1 MFYPFYTFKRV
12 CFVFFFLQVFCA
24 NCMLIM
30 ASILHLGKSG
40 LPKKVCALNMVPT
53 VFESSK
59 MDREP
64 AVLRSDLLCENRGAV
79 FIVDVV
85 WFLQI
90 ITDDDVDRISLCVR
104 VVAERV
110 PLMKNIFTVE
120 CRNSL
125 SSMLDA
131 NKRGEEEKMNKVHFV
146 CATFSCKHGLTKEKH
161 VVNESSLLTR
171 VRGRF

>member
-1 MFYPFYTFKRV
+1 
-12 CFVFFFLQVFCA
+12 
-24 NCMLIM
+24 M

-40 LPKKVCALNMVPT
+40 LPKKVCALEM
-53 VFESSK
+53 EWG
-59 MDREP
+59 P
-64 AVLRSDLLCENRGAV
+64 AVFHSDLVRRDTVNNVAV
-79 FIVDVV
+79 IL
-85 WFLQI
+85 LQI

-131 NKRGEEEKMNKVHFV
+131 NKRGEEEKMNKVHLCYF
-146 CATFSCKHGLTKEKH
+146 L
-161 VVNESSLLTR
+161 R
-171 VRGRF
+171 

>member
-1 MFYPFYTFKRV
+1 
-12 CFVFFFLQVFCA
+12 
-24 NCMLIM
+24 
-30 ASILHLGKSG
+30 
-40 LPKKVCALNMVPT
+40 
-53 VFESSK
+53 

-64 AVLRSDLLCENRGAV
+64 AALHSDRLRKIEELYPMLLL
-79 FIVDVV
+79 FY
-85 WFLQI
+85 LQI

-131 NKRGEEEKMNKVHFV
+131 NKRGEEEKMNKVHLIYV
-146 CATFSCKHGLTKEKH
+146 TF
-161 VVNESSLLTR
+161 TR
-171 VRGRF
+171 ERGPN

>member
-1 MFYPFYTFKRV
+1 
-12 CFVFFFLQVFCA
+12 
-24 NCMLIM
+24 
-30 ASILHLGKSG
+30 
-40 LPKKVCALNMVPT
+40 
-53 VFESSK
+53 

-64 AVLRSDLLCENRGAV
+64 AALHSDRLRKREELYPMLLL
-79 FIVDVV
+79 FY
-85 WFLQI
+85 LQI

-131 NKRGEEEKMNKVHFV
+131 NKRGEEEKMNKVHLIYV
-146 CATFSCKHGLTKEKH
+146 TF
-161 VVNESSLLTR
+161 TR
-171 VRGRF
+171 ERGPN

>member
-1 MFYPFYTFKRV
+1 M
-12 CFVFFFLQVFCA
+12 
-24 NCMLIM
+24 
-30 ASILHLGKSG
+30 
-40 LPKKVCALNMVPT
+40 
-53 VFESSK
+53 
-59 MDREP
+59 
-64 AVLRSDLLCENRGAV
+64 CENRGAV
-79 FIVDVV
+79 FIVAVV
-85 WFLQI
+85 CFLQI

-146 CATFSCKHGLTKEKH
+146 YSTFSCKHGLTKEKH
-161 VVNESSLLTR
+161 VVN
-171 VRGRF
+171 FD